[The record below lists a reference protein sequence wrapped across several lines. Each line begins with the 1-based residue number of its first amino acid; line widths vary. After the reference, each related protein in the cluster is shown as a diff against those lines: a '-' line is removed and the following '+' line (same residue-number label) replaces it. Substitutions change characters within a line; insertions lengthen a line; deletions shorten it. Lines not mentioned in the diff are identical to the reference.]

1 MKSNLSIRFFAG
13 ALAAIGLFA
22 CAHADEQRPTP
33 AAPGINVSGQ
43 HGFDFLVGEWR
54 VHHRRISAVTKK
66 WVEFDGTCSMR
77 LHMEGTAN
85 VEEHLLNSPDGVY
98 RAVGLR
104 SYDSKNDKWSIW
116 WLDGRYPARPLDPA
130 AQGKFENGVG
140 SFYAEW
146 EQDGK
151 KMIGRLQWSAMT
163 TNSARWEQATSRD
176 GGKTWEP
183 NWIMQFRRAE

>member
-1 MKSNLSIRFFAG
+1 MNSNLGITF
-13 ALAAIGLFA
+13 LAAALIA
-22 CAHADEQRPTP
+22 VCVSSTAHASSDAPTP
-33 AAPGINVSGQ
+33 AAAGINLTGE
-43 HGFDFLVGEWR
+43 HGFDFLVGDWR

-66 WVEFDGTCSMR
+66 WVEFEGTCTLR
-77 LHMEGTAN
+77 LYMEGAAN

-130 AQGKFENGVG
+130 AQGRFENGVG
-140 SFYAEW
+140 SFYAQW

-151 KMIGRLQWSAMT
+151 KMLGRLQWSAMT
-163 TNSARWEQATSRD
+163 ATSAHWEQATSAD

-183 NWIMQFRRAE
+183 NWIMQLRRVE